1 MSAELLQLTLSAAAL
16 SAFLIGFSFGT
27 GPCNLSCLPYLG
39 PVLLGP
45 ASERAFTTVIL
56 PFMSGRLC
64 GYLSL
69 GIIAAA
75 VGQVLQTLLK
85 HPGIPIFVAGITFW
99 LAVKM
104 WRQAPKKICS
114 QSHAALKD
122 QASIDSHSKSADI
135 IATDAV
141 ISSQAKPPQGIW
153 HLSVLGFSLALTP
166 CVPLLSLLSVA
177 AQSADIVWGGL
188 VALCFGLGAIV
199 VPSLLVR
206 YGVAL
211 LGNELRIQLSQWQ
224 TALSRTGAVMLVL
237 VAINT
242 AVRGVPV

>member
-1 MSAELLQLTLSAAAL
+1 MSAEILQLTFTAAAF

-45 ASERAFTTVIL
+45 ASERAFRSVVL

-75 VGQVLQTLLK
+75 IGQILQTLLK
-85 HPGIPIFVAGITFW
+85 HPGIPIFVAGITLW

-104 WRQAPKKICS
+104 WRQAPKKLCTKEQPKPAKNS
-114 QSHAALKD
+114 QTEQHT
-122 QASIDSHSKSADI
+122 SKTNI
-135 IATDAV
+135 IATDAA
-141 ISSQAKPPQGIW
+141 SHSYKQPPEGFW
-153 HLSVLGFSLALTP
+153 HLFVLGFSLALTP

-242 AVRGVPV
+242 AFRGVPA